1 MVLPRRAILTLS
13 LCSKFR
19 LRRGGTGLASPGS
32 QSEPVEVS
40 TFAHAVEFSK
50 TAPLAPLRKKA
61 SGSHQRP
68 SWTTDVLRIGWPG
81 RAPSRICRDFL
92 TPPLGRLEHDSTAQA
107 GVKRT

>member
-1 MVLPRRAILTLS
+1 MKNGLPRRAILTLS

-50 TAPLAPLRKKA
+50 TAPLWLRKKA

-68 SWTTDVLRIGWPG
+68 SLTTDLRRIGWPR
-81 RAPSRICRDFL
+81 RAPDVDLQGLSYAACQ
-92 TPPLGRLEHDSTAQA
+92 TA
-107 GVKRT
+107 